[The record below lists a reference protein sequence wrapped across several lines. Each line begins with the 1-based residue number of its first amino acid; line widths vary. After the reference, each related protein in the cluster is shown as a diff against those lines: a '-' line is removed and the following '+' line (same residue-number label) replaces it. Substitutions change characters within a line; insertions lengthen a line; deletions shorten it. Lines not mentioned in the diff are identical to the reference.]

1 MITIRLRQQIR
12 AYQER
17 TGERL
22 TYAELARRTG
32 LARAT
37 VETLASRTSYN
48 TTLATVDKLCQALGC
63 GIADLLDYSP
73 DEAS

>member
-1 MITIRLRQQIR
+1 MITVRLREQIN

-17 TGERL
+17 TGDRL

-37 VETLASRTSYN
+37 IETLASRTTYN
-48 TTLATVDKLCQALGC
+48 TTLATVDKLCAALEC
-63 GIADLLDYSP
+63 GVGDLLDYAP
-73 DEAS
+73 DESS